1 MFNAIE
7 QGRELP
13 TGALP
18 PSLRAPPGGGEAGNS
33 RLPPSTSS
41 TSTPL
46 GSART
51 PNYSGGGPQPEMREV
66 SPVVNSR
73 MFRRILA
80 FSGVPIAAGIALF
93 PAFYYLKTVA
103 GVDVPTWVVYFVQSI
118 TWGGGLAGISYGI
131 LSSSWDP
138 DREGTLLGGSE
149 FRANL
154 GAILERGRE
163 KR

>member
-1 MFNAIE
+1 
-7 QGRELP
+7 
-13 TGALP
+13 
-18 PSLRAPPGGGEAGNS
+18 
-33 RLPPSTSS
+33 
-41 TSTPL
+41 
-46 GSART
+46 
-51 PNYSGGGPQPEMREV
+51 MREV
-66 SPVVNSR
+66 SPAVNNR

-80 FSGVPIAAGIALF
+80 FSGVPIALGIALF
-93 PAFYYLKTVA
+93 PAFYYLKKVA
-103 GVDVPTWVVYFVQSI
+103 GVDLPTWVVYFVQSI

-138 DREGTLLGGSE
+138 EREGSIMGGDE

>member
-1 MFNAIE
+1 MDY
-7 QGRELP
+7 
-13 TGALP
+13 
-18 PSLRAPPGGGEAGNS
+18 NS
-33 RLPPSTSS
+33 E
-41 TSTPL
+41 
-46 GSART
+46 
-51 PNYSGGGPQPEMREV
+51 PEMREV

-93 PAFYYLKTVA
+93 PAFYYLKKVA
-103 GVDVPTWVVYFVQSI
+103 GVDVPTWVVYVVQSI

-138 DREGTLLGGSE
+138 SREGTLLGGSE

-163 KR
+163 RR

>member
-7 QGRELP
+7 QGKELP

-18 PSLRAPPGGGEAGNS
+18 PSLRAPGET

-46 GSART
+46 GG
-51 PNYSGGGPQPEMREV
+51 SGRREVYNSEPEMREV

-93 PAFYYLKTVA
+93 PAFYYLKKVV
-103 GVDVPTWVVYFVQSI
+103 GVDVPTWVVYVVQSI

-138 DREGTLLGGSE
+138 SREGTMLGGSE
-149 FRANL
+149 FKANL
-154 GAILERGRE
+154 GAILERGRD

>member
-1 MFNAIE
+1 M
-7 QGRELP
+7 
-13 TGALP
+13 T
-18 PSLRAPPGGGEAGNS
+18 
-33 RLPPSTSS
+33 T
-41 TSTPL
+41 
-46 GSART
+46 
-51 PNYSGGGPQPEMREV
+51 NYSPEPEMREV

-93 PAFYYLKTVA
+93 PAFYYLKKVA
-103 GVDVPTWVVYFVQSI
+103 GVDVPTWVVYVVQSI

-138 DREGTLLGGSE
+138 SREGTLLGGSE

-163 KR
+163 RR